1 MELERRRI
9 VAAQDDIDLVRK
21 GFEAFIAGDM
31 VWMNEHLHENIV
43 WHVPGHNVLSG
54 DHKGRENVLAFFA
67 KSVQIALPEIDIHD
81 VVGSED
87 HVVAI
92 QTVRWRR
99 NDNAETFEDHAVM
112 VFHVAEEEAI
122 EVWTLME
129 HQREFDKFLE
139 GTPPGQA

>member
-1 MELERRRI
+1 

-31 VWMNEHLHENIV
+31 VWLNEHLHENIV

-54 DHKGRENVLAFFA
+54 DHRGRENVLAFFI
-67 KSVQIALPEIDIHD
+67 KGVQIAIPELDIHD

-99 NDNAETFEDHAVM
+99 NDNAETFEDHAVT
-112 VFHVAEEEAI
+112 VFHVADEQAI
-122 EVWTLME
+122 EVWALLE
-129 HQREFDKFLE
+129 HQQEFDQFLA
-139 GTPPGQA
+139 GVPPQQA